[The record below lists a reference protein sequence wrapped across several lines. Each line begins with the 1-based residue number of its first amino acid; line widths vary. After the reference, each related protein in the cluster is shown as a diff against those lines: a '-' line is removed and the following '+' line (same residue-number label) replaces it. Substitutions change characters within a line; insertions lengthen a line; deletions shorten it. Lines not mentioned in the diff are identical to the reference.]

1 MRTSVRTGPGTVV
14 TCCLR
19 ITLLVVCIGLTYS
32 LCYPSP
38 SDQSSSYFLED
49 MLDVSKLNKSLLI
62 RMAYST
68 PDNFLNSDVYGDLE
82 ACYLRKEVAEMLNRA
97 QRVLDRKR
105 KGYRLVVYDCLR
117 PRSVQYKM
125 WRLVK
130 ETEQEAYVADPR
142 KGSIHN
148 FGAAVDVS
156 IVDSMGVPLD
166 MGTTFD
172 YFGELAQPKYEER
185 FFDEGKLTEEHLQN
199 RKLLREVMH
208 EAGFRGIP
216 DEWWHYNAFSLEEVK
231 KRYSIVEFLL
241 SRVETENVLLKVKD
255 LPRDENGIC
264 ILVDGSR
271 KKLYLIK
278 GDTIKLVFDAALG
291 KGGLGKEKEGDHKT
305 PLGDYRI
312 KWMVS
317 RSGPLKLNPDGL
329 SSTIVEGKTFAVLDT
344 ELYFGDLEAIRVKM
358 LPDGTR
364 KVSDDMRDRP
374 ISRKEIAIAQGE
386 KLWTDAYG
394 GENATV
400 MALDYP
406 NSADKKQG
414 KTGSCIEIHAS
425 LKLEEAGYDDYTGTL
440 GCISLYPAYAERVYA
455 FVNPGTPVRIIE

>member
-1 MRTSVRTGPGTVV
+1 MHTGPGVV
-14 TCCLR
+14 ITYCLR
-19 ITLLVVCIGLTYS
+19 IILLVVCISLTYTP
-32 LCYPSP
+32 CYPSP
-38 SDQSSSYFLED
+38 SDQSALYSPED
-49 MLDVSKLNKSLLI
+49 MLDVSQLNMSLLI
-62 RMAYST
+62 RLAYST

-82 ACYLRKEVAEMLNRA
+82 TCYLRKEVAEMLNKA
-97 QRVLDRKR
+97 QRFLDRKR
-105 KGYRLVVYDCLR
+105 KGYRLIVYDCLR
-117 PRSVQYKM
+117 SRSVQYKM

-156 IVDSMGVPLD
+156 IVDSTGLPLD
-166 MGTTFD
+166 MGTPFD

-185 FFDEGKLTEEHLQN
+185 FFKEGKLTEEHLQN
-199 RKLLREVMH
+199 RKLLREVML
-208 EAGFRGIP
+208 EAGFQGIP

-231 KRYSIVEFLL
+231 NRYSIVEFLL
-241 SRVETENVLLKVKD
+241 PRPETEDVLLRVKD
-255 LPRDENGIC
+255 LPRDENGMC
-264 ILVDGSR
+264 ILVDGS
-271 KKLYLIK
+271 KKKMYLIK
-278 GDTIKLVFDAALG
+278 GDTIKLVFDVALG

-317 RSGPLKLNPDGL
+317 SSGPSKLNPGGL
-329 SSTIVEGKTFAVLDT
+329 SSTMVEGETYAVLDT

-364 KVSDDMRDRP
+364 KVSNNGGDRP
-374 ISRKEIAIAQGE
+374 ISRREIAIAQGE
-386 KLWTDAYG
+386 KLWTDSYG
-394 GENATV
+394 GKNAYV

-406 NSADKKQG
+406 NSEDRKQG

-425 LKLEEAGYDDYTGTL
+425 LKLEEAGYDNYTGTL
-440 GCISLYPAYAERVYA
+440 GCVSLYPAYAERVYA